1 MNFDR
6 PKCLGDVARRYPV
19 KRSFAVVVVVVVVDA
34 SVVVAVVISNDVI
47 IGLTKTLSH

>member
-19 KRSFAVVVVVVVVDA
+19 KRSFAVVVVVDA
-34 SVVVAVVISNDVI
+34 SVVVAVVISNDYI

>member
-19 KRSFAVVVVVVVVDA
+19 KRSFAVVVVVVDA